1 MQSRPRLIDGGRGRT
16 MFDRLVWQGDR
27 ASLEGRSGARI
38 DQPTA
43 ALVEDALAR
52 GQAQLVAGGPIAFGT
67 APHTGRSPKD
77 KFTVADSALDGIVDW
92 GEVNHA
98 LPREGFERLLARMVA
113 HLDAQPELWVQD
125 LHACADARYRLRV
138 RLVTE
143 LASHAMFA
151 RTLFIAPGADEIGA
165 SWTPDFTIL
174 HAPSLHADPTTE
186 GTRSETAIVVD
197 LQRRIILIAG
207 TRYAGE
213 IKKSIFGILQYLL
226 PQQGVATMHCSANMG
241 DRGDV
246 AIFFGLS
253 GTGKTTLSADPN
265 RAMIGDDE
273 HGWSDH
279 GVFNFEG
286 GIYAKVIKLTPDS
299 EPEIFRASNRFGAIL
314 ENVTIDPVNRQP
326 DFFDGSV
333 TENTRSAFKV
343 GEMPRVV
350 ESGMGGHP
358 KHVLMLT
365 ADAFGVMP
373 PVARLT
379 PEQAMFYFLS
389 GYTAKVAGTERG
401 VTEPQET
408 FSACFGAP
416 FLTLHPAR
424 YAELIGAKIREHR
437 PGVWL
442 VNTGW
447 TGGPYGVG
455 HRMSLAHTRA
465 IVTAIVEGQ
474 LDDVPTVTD
483 PIFGLALPTSCP
495 GVPSEVLDPRKTW
508 SDTAAY
514 DRTARHL
521 AEDFR
526 KNFGKFAD
534 QAAAEIAAAGPQG

>member
-1 MQSRPRLIDGGRGRT
+1 MIDQLI
-16 MFDRLVWQGDR
+16 WQGTR
-27 ASLEGRSGARI
+27 ASLTSDARLRINQPDSG
-38 DQPTA
+38 
-43 ALVEDALAR
+43 LVEDALQR
-52 GQAQLVAGGPIAFGT
+52 GQASLVEGGSITFGT
-67 APHTGRSPKD
+67 APHTGRSPRD
-77 KFTVADSALDGIVDW
+77 KFTVADPSLDGIIDW
-92 GEVNHA
+92 GDVNQA
-98 LPREGFERLLARMVA
+98 LPREGFEKLLARMLE
-113 HLDAQPELWVQD
+113 HLGAAEDLWVQE
-125 LHACADARYRLRV
+125 LHACTDPRYRLNV

-143 LASHAMFA
+143 LASHALFA
-151 RTLFIAPGADEIGA
+151 RTLFLRPTDEDLA
-165 SWTPDFTIL
+165 NEAWTPDFTIL
-174 HAPSLHADPTTE
+174 HAPSLLSDPATE

-197 LQRRIILIAG
+197 LQRKVILIAG

-226 PQQGVATMHCSANMG
+226 PQQGVASMHCSANMG
-241 DRGDV
+241 DNGDV

-273 HGWSDH
+273 HGWSEH

-286 GIYAKVIKLTPDS
+286 GIYAKVIKLTPES
-299 EPEIFRASNRFGAIL
+299 EPEIYRASTRYPAIL
-314 ENVTIDPVNRQP
+314 ENVTIDPVTRQP

-333 TENTRSAFKV
+333 TENTRSAFRV
-343 GEMPRVV
+343 GEMPRLI

-401 VTEPQET
+401 VKEPEET

-416 FLTLHPAR
+416 FLSLHPSR
-424 YAELIGAKIREHR
+424 YAELLGERIRTHK

-455 HRMSLAHTRA
+455 HRMSLPYTRA
-465 IVTAIVEGQ
+465 IVTAIVEGA
-474 LDDVPTVTD
+474 LDDVATHEH
-483 PIFGLALPTSCP
+483 PILGLAMPVSCP
-495 GVPSEVLDPRKTW
+495 GVPDEILDPRSTW
-508 SDTAAY
+508 EDKAAYDTAA
-514 DRTARHL
+514 RKL
-521 AEDFR
+521 AADFR
-526 KNFGKFAD
+526 KNFERFA
-534 QAAAEIAAAGPQG
+534 AGASAEIALAAPQG

>member
-1 MQSRPRLIDGGRGRT
+1 MR
-16 MFDRLVWQGDR
+16 V
-27 ASLEGRSGARI
+27 

-43 ALVEDALAR
+43 ALVEDAVAR
-52 GQAQLVAGGPIAFGT
+52 GQAELVEGGAIAFGT

-77 KFTVADSALDGIVDW
+77 KFTVSDPSLDGIVDW
-92 GEVNHA
+92 GGVNHP

-113 HLDAQPELWVQD
+113 HLDGQSEVWVQE

-138 RLVTE
+138 RLVSE
-143 LASHAMFA
+143 LASHALFA
-151 RTLFIAPGADEIGA
+151 RTLFITPGPDEIGA
-165 SWTPDFTIL
+165 AWTPDFTIL
-174 HAPSLHADPTTE
+174 HAPSLHADPSTE

-265 RAMIGDDE
+265 RSMIGDDE
-273 HGWSDH
+273 HGWSEH

-286 GIYAKVIKLTPDS
+286 GIYAKVIKLTADS
-299 EPEIFRASNRFGAIL
+299 EPEIYGASNRFGAIL
-314 ENVTIDPVNRQP
+314 ENVTIDPVTRQP

-350 ESGMGGHP
+350 ASGMGQHP
-358 KHVLMLT
+358 NHVLMLT

-373 PVARLT
+373 PVAKLT

-401 VTEPQET
+401 VVEPQET

-416 FLTLHPAR
+416 FLTLHPSR
-424 YAELIGAKIREHR
+424 YAALIGDKIREFG

-455 HRMSLAHTRA
+455 KRMSLAHTRA

-474 LDDVPTVTD
+474 LDEVATVTD
-483 PIFGLALPTSCP
+483 PIFGLALPTACP
-495 GVPSEVLDPRKTW
+495 GVPSEVLDPRATW
-508 SDTAAY
+508 SDKVAY

-521 AEDFR
+521 AGNFR
-526 KNFGKFAD
+526 ANFAKFAE
-534 QAAAEIAAAGPQG
+534 QVSAEIAAAGPQG